1 VRRLVR
7 AIRADGGRGLE
18 SETVW
23 DLYASMPGPGRTGFG
38 EAGFTSSSHLVLG
51 TVLVVRLLVAEDE
64 PRLAALLR
72 RGFEEEGY
80 AVDVSGDGVDA
91 EWMAR
96 EVDYAT
102 VVLDVMLPG
111 RDGLE
116 VCRRLREAG
125 RWLPVVML
133 TARDGV
139 ADRVAGLDCGA
150 DDYVVKPFSF
160 DELAARVRAV
170 SRRSLSRPA
179 VVLWCGDLA
188 LDPARHQ
195 VWRGDSELQL
205 SGKEFALLE
214 LLMRHPGEVLTR
226 TQIVEHVWDMNA
238 DPSSNVVDQYVA
250 YLRRKVDRPF
260 GRDDITTVRSVGYR
274 LRLPPSE

>member
-1 VRRLVR
+1 MSR
-7 AIRADGGRGLE
+7 
-18 SETVW
+18 
-23 DLYASMPGPGRTGFG
+23 
-38 EAGFTSSSHLVLG
+38 
-51 TVLVVRLLVAEDE
+51 VRLLVVEDE

-91 EWMAR
+91 EWLAR
-96 EVDYAT
+96 EVDYAA

-111 RDGLE
+111 RDGLA

-125 RWLPVVML
+125 RWFPVVML
-133 TARDGV
+133 TARDEV
-139 ADRVAGLDCGA
+139 VDRVRGLDCGA

-160 DELAARVRAV
+160 AELAARIRAAT
-170 SRRSLSRPA
+170 RRKLARPSL
-179 VVLWCGDLA
+179 VLRCGDLV
-188 LDPARHQ
+188 LDPARHE
-195 VWRGDSELQL
+195 VRRGGTDIQL

-214 LLMRHPGEVLTR
+214 LFLRHPGEVMSRTR
-226 TQIVEHVWDMNA
+226 ILEHVWDMNA

-260 GRDDITTVRSVGYR
+260 GEDSIATVRGVGYR
-274 LRLPPSE
+274 LRVLLDE